1 MTTTSTYLVDGMTC
15 GHCVSAVTAEIMAL
29 SSVVTVDVALV
40 PEAVSTVTV
49 VSEAP
54 LGRAA
59 VAEAI
64 AEAGYGLRESKSPDD
79 PESPT

>member
-15 GHCVSAVTAEIMAL
+15 GHCVATVTAELMAL
-29 SSVVTVDVALV
+29 SSVVTVEVALV
-40 PEAVSTVTV
+40 PEDVSTVTV

-54 LGRAA
+54 LARVT

-64 AEAGYGLRESKSPDD
+64 AKAGYGLGESESLKD
-79 PESPT
+79 PKRPA